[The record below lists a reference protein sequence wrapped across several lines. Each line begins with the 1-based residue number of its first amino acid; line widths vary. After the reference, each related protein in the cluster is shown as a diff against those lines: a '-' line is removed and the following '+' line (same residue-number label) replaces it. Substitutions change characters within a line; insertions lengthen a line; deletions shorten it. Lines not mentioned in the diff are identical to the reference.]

1 MEILV
6 VGRDTAILEVVRR
19 LIDSHPGWTATTATG
34 EKEAVDLF
42 RQGNYPIVFIGA
54 GFSQKEEEAL
64 RQRLLQLDPAVTV
77 TRHYGGGSGL
87 LENEILAILQTKK
100 ITDG

>member
-1 MEILV
+1 MEIAILV

-34 EKEAVDLF
+34 EEEAVALF
-42 RQGNYPIVFIGA
+42 RQGDYPIVFVGA
-54 GFSQKEEEAL
+54 GFSGHEEEGL
-64 RQRLLQLDPAVTV
+64 RQRLLELNPGVTV

-87 LENEILAILQTKK
+87 LENEILAILQSTHL
-100 ITDG
+100 